1 MTIEEIQKHLEQVK
15 KFHLTQQGELDN
27 LKKVTDQKKKDIEA
41 AEQESEKLLIGKK
54 VIEDACKE
62 AREQSRQLLEAMAT
76 KAIDAVFTDDTAVSL
91 QLNEN
96 SQGVSLDVKIISKDD
111 NGEIQTS
118 NPNFDGGGLN
128 DILSTSFLVSIG
140 MTVPDNYAPL
150 VLDEPSKFVSK
161 GTLAENFA
169 AYMKDLSMFYGK
181 QLIISTH
188 DEALLIMGDTKHNL
202 VKVGNYSQVTKEV

>member
-1 MTIEEIQKHLEQVK
+1 MTIEELQKHLGQVK
-15 KFHLTQQGELDN
+15 NFHLTQKGELDN
-27 LKKVTDQKKKDIEA
+27 LKKVTEQKKKDIEE
-41 AEQESEKLLIGKK
+41 AEKDSEKLLIGKK
-54 VIEDACKE
+54 IIEDACKE
-62 AREQSRQLLEAMAT
+62 AREQSRQLLESMAT
-76 KAIDAVFTDDTAVSL
+76 IAIESVFKDDTAVLL

-96 SQGVSLDVKIISKDD
+96 SQGVSLDVKIQSQDE
-111 NGEIQTS
+111 NGETQIS
-118 NPNFDGGGLN
+118 NPGFDGGGLN

-140 MTVPDNYAPL
+140 NTVPDNYAPL

-169 AYMKDLSMFYGK
+169 AYMKDLSIYYGK

-188 DEALLIMGDTKHNL
+188 DEALLTMGDTKHNL

>member
-1 MTIEEIQKHLEQVK
+1 MTIGEIQKHLEQVK
-15 KFHLTQQGELDN
+15 NFHLTQKGELDN
-27 LKKVTDQKKKDIEA
+27 LKKVTDQKKKDIA
-41 AEQESEKLLIGKK
+41 TAEQESEKLLIGKK

-62 AREQSRQLLEAMAT
+62 AREQSRQLLESMAT
-76 KAIDAVFTDDTAVSL
+76 IAIDSVFKDDTAVSL

-96 SQGVSLDVKIISKDD
+96 SQGVSLDVKIISKDE
-111 NGEIQTS
+111 NGETQTS

-140 MTVPDNYAPL
+140 TTVPDNYAPL

-161 GTLAENFA
+161 GALAENFA
-169 AYMKDLSMFYGK
+169 AYMKDLSMYYGK
-181 QLIISTH
+181 QLIVSTH
-188 DEALLIMGDTKHNL
+188 DEALLTMGDTKHNL

>member
-27 LKKVTDQKKKDIEA
+27 LKKVTDQKKKDIET

-62 AREQSRQLLEAMAT
+62 AREQSRQLLESMAT
-76 KAIDAVFTDDTAVSL
+76 IAIDSVFKDDTAVSL

-111 NGEIQTS
+111 NGEVQTS

-140 MTVPDNYAPL
+140 TTVPDNYAPL

-169 AYMKDLSMFYGK
+169 AYMKDLSMYYGK

-188 DEALLIMGDTKHNL
+188 DEALLTMGDTKHNL